1 MGTYNLTIGYI
12 INRTV
17 TVQADNLEEAIE
29 QYKKGNY
36 QLISEEE
43 EPNPS
48 TLGVNGYFDEEDE

>member
-1 MGTYNLTIGYI
+1 MGTYNLTIGHI

-17 TVQADNLEEAIE
+17 TVQADNLEEAIQ

-48 TLGVNGYFDEEDE
+48 TLGVNSFKEE

>member
-48 TLGVNGYFDEEDE
+48 TLGVNSFKEE